1 MPKIKV
7 NYRKYMINRELKEK
21 FHTLLDSM
29 VVDLT
34 TNLYAVEDIELRK
47 KLNFIVK
54 DYRNRI
60 YKLELDDLAETA
72 KKNT

>member
-7 NYRKYMINRELKEK
+7 NYKKYMINRELKEK
-21 FHTLLDSM
+21 FHELLDSM
-29 VVDLT
+29 AVDLT

-47 KLNFIVK
+47 KLNFIVQ
-54 DYRNRI
+54 DYRTRI
-60 YKLELDDLAETA
+60 YKLELDDVAETV

>member
-21 FHTLLDSM
+21 FHALLDSM
-29 VVDLT
+29 AVDLT
-34 TNLYAVEDIELRK
+34 TNLYAVKDTELRK
-47 KLNFIVK
+47 KLNFIVQ

-60 YKLELDDLAETA
+60 YKLELDDAAETV

>member
-21 FHTLLDSM
+21 FHALLDSM

-34 TNLYAVEDIELRK
+34 TNLYAVEDKELRK

>member
-7 NYRKYMINRELKEK
+7 NYKKYMINRELKEK
-21 FHTLLDSM
+21 FHALLDSM
-29 VVDLT
+29 AVDLT
-34 TNLYAVEDIELRK
+34 TNLYAVKDTELRK
-47 KLNFIVK
+47 KLNFIVQ

-60 YKLELDDLAETA
+60 YKLELDDAAETV